1 MSDRRILQSEI
12 EHFLCHR
19 TPRKG
24 AHDIMASQAVSKK
37 RKSVSESDS
46 ATKKVKTV
54 EPAAPLK
61 SALKKPKNVQTD
73 AAAKEKKGSKVVV
86 GKNDEK
92 PSGTINKSKTPK
104 ASAKEST
111 AISAVS
117 TKPAK
122 KATTP
127 KKESKKVELLGD
139 DTETAGAD
147 LSSDQTAALLAGFS
161 DSEEEEDAA
170 DSADPD
176 HDAIP
181 VSKIPSAP
189 TAGLIKKRIKMAID
203 AQSDPETTPGVIF
216 IGRLPHGFYE
226 HQLRAYLSQFGD
238 ILHLRLA
245 RNKRTGRSQHYA
257 FVEFASAAVSDIV
270 AKTMDKYLLFDHILQ
285 VRRVRRE
292 DVKENMFAGESRKKP
307 APRNKLERGHL
318 RRGMVR
324 EGWETR
330 VEKEAQKRKEKEAKL
345 KDMGYEFEMPALKT
359 VSEVTVKPQVTV
371 GIVGEGTDGSMAVEA
386 TEAIAE
392 QAKPQTVTETSI
404 TVEPNGI
411 TVEEKITSKKRAA
424 KDVKKKAKKVKT

>member
-1 MSDRRILQSEI
+1 
-12 EHFLCHR
+12 
-19 TPRKG
+19 
-24 AHDIMASQAVSKK
+24 MATTTASKK
-37 RKSVSESDS
+37 RKSVTESNT

-54 EPAAPLK
+54 EPTPPLK
-61 SALKKPKNVQTD
+61 SALKKSKNVQSD
-73 AAAKEKKGSKVVV
+73 EVAKPLKGKKVAKVVEAAKEGNATKREKKIGASTA
-86 GKNDEK
+86 
-92 PSGTINKSKTPK
+92 SIK
-104 ASAKEST
+104 AST
-111 AISAVS
+111 PVSAVAS
-117 TKPAK
+117 KPAK
-122 KATTP
+122 RSPASREANQIKPWVADA
-127 KKESKKVELLGD
+127 EE
-139 DTETAGAD
+139 AGAD
-147 LSSDQTAALLAGFS
+147 LTSDQTAALLAGFS
-161 DSEEEEDAA
+161 DSEDDDDAEEG
-170 DSADPD
+170 SADPD

-257 FVEFASAAVSDIV
+257 FVEFSSAAVSDIV

-318 RRGMVR
+318 RRGMIR
-324 EGWETR
+324 EGWEAR
-330 VEKEAQKRKEKEAKL
+330 VEKETQRRKGKEAKL
-345 KDMGYEFEMPALKT
+345 KEIEYDFEMPALKA
-359 VSEVTVKPQVTV
+359 VSEVSVKPK
-371 GIVGEGTDGSMAVEA
+371 AVEEA
-386 TEAIAE
+386 SGKGSKGTVSAEPIEAIAK
-392 QAKPQTVTETSI
+392 QADPEVVTETSM
-404 TVEPNGI
+404 TVKPNGV
-411 TVEEKITSKKRAA
+411 TVEEKITTKKRAA